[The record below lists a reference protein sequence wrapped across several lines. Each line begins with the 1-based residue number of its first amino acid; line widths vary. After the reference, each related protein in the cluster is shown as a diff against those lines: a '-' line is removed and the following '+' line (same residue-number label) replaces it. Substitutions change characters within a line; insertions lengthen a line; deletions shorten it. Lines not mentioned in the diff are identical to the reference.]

1 METSIVDFHKRF
13 YIPVIQKLALHLPH
27 VRIIGTRHCSNKCQ
41 EKFNSCAAY
50 QDVLCCQDYAEHVL
64 ASFAHQIQSEYYG
77 GNKYLY
83 IEGIV
88 LEHLVLQNKEHHCHI
103 FTFANAIVCFSRF
116 YLITENNMQLQQP

>member
-77 GNKYLY
+77 GNKYFY
-83 IEGIV
+83 ITGIV
-88 LEHLVLQNKEHHCHI
+88 LED
-103 FTFANAIVCFSRF
+103 FSATEQGTSLSYF
-116 YLITENNMQLQQP
+116 YSCKRHGVF